1 MSNGKSLRLTNE
13 DLKYDEVFTLS
24 QNIFAE
30 RQIYISDASDGEQ
43 FGISFKQ
50 FLKEK
55 PLEKI
60 STKIDRILLS
70 LNTVS
75 FELQKGAN

>member
-30 RQIYISDASDGEQ
+30 RQIYISDASDGKQ
-43 FGISFKQ
+43 FGTSFKQ

-55 PLEKI
+55 EI
-60 STKIDRILLS
+60 SIRL
-70 LNTVS
+70 
-75 FELQKGAN
+75 